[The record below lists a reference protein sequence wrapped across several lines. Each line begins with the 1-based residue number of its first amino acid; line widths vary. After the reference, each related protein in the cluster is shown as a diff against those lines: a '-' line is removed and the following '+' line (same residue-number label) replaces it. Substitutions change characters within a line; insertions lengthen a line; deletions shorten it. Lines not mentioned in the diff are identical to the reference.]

1 MMWARSGPDALV
13 TNDTSAPSAPGPT
26 TFRPPSSAR
35 GLRAEALH
43 IYRSECDDAQ
53 MTQSETEI
61 LRMLRDI
68 KDDLEYIKLRL
79 SVEEVREQDL
89 SPSEARDLKQAL
101 KELKEGKVVKLDEI
115 HL

>member
-1 MMWARSGPDALV
+1 
-13 TNDTSAPSAPGPT
+13 
-26 TFRPPSSAR
+26 
-35 GLRAEALH
+35 
-43 IYRSECDDAQ
+43 
-53 MTQSETEI
+53 MTQPDTEI

-79 SVEEVREQDL
+79 SVEEVREEDL
-89 SPSEARDLKQAL
+89 SLSEARDLKQAL